1 MALTD
6 QLQGDLHQAMRARD
20 AIRVSVIRLLRSSI
34 GYQEK
39 ETQKPLVDA
48 EVLELIS
55 RQVRQRRESIEMYQ
69 KGHRQDLVDKE
80 TAELAILQEYLPAQ
94 LSEEELS
101 ELVQQVIAEVG
112 ATGAK
117 DKGHVMGRMMPQVR
131 GKAEGGAVNQVVTR
145 LLAELES

>member
-20 AIRVSVIRLLRSSI
+20 AIRVSVIRLLRSGI

-39 ETQKPLVDA
+39 ETQKPLNDA
-48 EVLELIS
+48 EVLEIIS

-69 KGHRQDLVDKE
+69 KGQRQDLVDKE

-101 ELVQQVIAEVG
+101 ELVRQVITEVG
-112 ATGAK
+112 ATGAN
-117 DKGHVMGRMMPQVR
+117 DKGRVMGRMMPQVR
-131 GKAEGGAVNQVVTR
+131 GKAEGGAVNQVVTK

>member
-6 QLQGDLHQAMRARD
+6 QLQGDLYQAMRARD
-20 AIRVSVIRLLRSSI
+20 AIRVSVIRLLRSGI

-39 ETQKPLVDA
+39 ETQKPLDDA
-48 EVLELIS
+48 EVLEIIS

-94 LSEEELS
+94 LSEDELS
-101 ELVQQVIAEVG
+101 DLVRQVIAEVG

-117 DKGHVMGRMMPQVR
+117 DKGRVMGLTMPQVR
-131 GKAEGGAVNQVVTR
+131 GKAEGGAVNQVVTK

>member
-6 QLQGDLHQAMRARD
+6 QLQGDLYQAMRARD

-39 ETQKPLVDA
+39 ETQKPLDDA
-48 EVLELIS
+48 EVLEIIS

-94 LSEEELS
+94 LSDDELS
-101 ELVQQVIAEVG
+101 DLVRQVIAEVG

-117 DKGHVMGRMMPQVR
+117 DKGRVMGRTMPQVR
-131 GKAEGGAVNQVVTR
+131 GKAEGGAVNQVVTK

>member
-6 QLQGDLHQAMRARD
+6 QLQGDLYQAMRARD
-20 AIRVSVIRLLRSSI
+20 ALRVSVIRLLRSNI

-39 ETQKPLVDA
+39 ETQKPLDDA

-80 TAELAILQEYLPAQ
+80 TAELAVLQEYLPAQ

-101 ELVQQVIAEVG
+101 ELARQVITEVA

-117 DKGHVMGRMMPQVR
+117 DRGRVMGRMMPQVR
-131 GKAEGGAVNQVVTR
+131 GKAEGGAVNQVVTK